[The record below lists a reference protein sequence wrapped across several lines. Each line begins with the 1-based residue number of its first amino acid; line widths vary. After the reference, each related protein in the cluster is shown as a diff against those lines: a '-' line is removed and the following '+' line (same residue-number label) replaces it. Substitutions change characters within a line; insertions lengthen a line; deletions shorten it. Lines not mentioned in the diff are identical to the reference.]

1 MSTNEEMKWLHR
13 HLCVGLISALLIH
26 PIQPLFIAMLTC
38 AIIDDDEINRLTLE
52 HYVALTPDL
61 KLVAS
66 LADGIAGLAFFR
78 EGNQVDILFLDIEM
92 PHLNGLE
99 LLRVLTDPPEVIITT
114 SRQDFAVDA
123 FELRVTDYLVKPFD
137 FARFTQA
144 VQRVQPQQTVGV
156 GFAKHQAA
164 EIPAS
169 ADLFVKVNSRM
180 VRINFE
186 EVLYVEA
193 LSDYVNIVTP
203 KHKYIVYTTL
213 KALENRLSVFS
224 QFVRVHRS
232 YLLNTQHIE
241 SIEDNTANLHGGY
254 FVPIGKSYQDGFYKS
269 LQRI

>member
-1 MSTNEEMKWLHR
+1 
-13 HLCVGLISALLIH
+13 
-26 PIQPLFIAMLTC
+26 MLTC

-52 HYVALTPDL
+52 HYIALTPNL

-78 EGNQVDILFLDIEM
+78 EGHHVDILFLDIEM
-92 PHLNGLE
+92 PHLSGLE
-99 LLRVLTDPPEVIITT
+99 LLRVLKDPPEVIITT
-114 SRQDFAVDA
+114 ARPDFAVDA

-144 VQRVQPQQTVGV
+144 VQRIQAHQP
-156 GFAKHQAA
+156 AA
-164 EIPAS
+164 AAS
-169 ADLFVKVNSRM
+169 PESPTNADLFVKVNSRM
-180 VRINFE
+180 VRINFD

-193 LSDYVNIVTP
+193 LSDYVNIVTD

-213 KALENRLSVFS
+213 KALENRLGPFPN
-224 QFVRVHRS
+224 FIRVHRS

-241 SIEDNTANLHGGY
+241 SIEDNTANLRGGH
-254 FVPIGKSYQDGFYKS
+254 FVPIGKSYQEGFYKG

>member
-1 MSTNEEMKWLHR
+1 
-13 HLCVGLISALLIH
+13 
-26 PIQPLFIAMLTC
+26 MLTC

-52 HYVALTPDL
+52 HYVELTPNL
-61 KLVAS
+61 KLMAS
-66 LADGIAGLAFFR
+66 LADGIAGLTFFR
-78 EGNQVDILFLDIEM
+78 EGNKVDILFLDIEM
-92 PHLNGLE
+92 PHLSGLE
-99 LLRVLTDPPEVIITT
+99 LLRVLTNPPEVIITT
-114 SRQDFAVDA
+114 ARQDFAVDA

-144 VQRVQPQQTVGV
+144 VQRVQSRRP
-156 GFAKHQAA
+156 AA
-164 EIPAS
+164 AAPAAPS
-169 ADLFVKVNSRM
+169 PADAPVNADLFVKVNSRM
-180 VRINFE
+180 VRINFD

-213 KALENRLSVFS
+213 KALENRLSLFPN
-224 QFVRVHRS
+224 FVRVHRS

-241 SIEDNTANLHGGY
+241 SIEDNTANLQGGH

>member
-1 MSTNEEMKWLHR
+1 MM
-13 HLCVGLISALLIH
+13 
-26 PIQPLFIAMLTC
+26 TC

-52 HYVALTPDL
+52 HYVELTPNL

-66 LADGIAGLAFFR
+66 LADGIAGLTFFR
-78 EGNQVDILFLDIEM
+78 EGNQVDVLFLDIEM
-92 PHLNGLE
+92 PHLSGLE
-99 LLRVLTDPPEVIITT
+99 LLRVLPDPPEVIITT
-114 SRQDFAVDA
+114 ARQDFAVDA
-123 FELRVTDYLVKPFD
+123 FELRVTDYLVKPFE

-144 VQRVQPQQTVGV
+144 VQRVNPRQQP
-156 GFAKHQAA
+156 AAPAPAA
-164 EIPAS
+164 ETPAN

-180 VRINFE
+180 VRINFD

-213 KALENRLSVFS
+213 KALENRLSPFAN
-224 QFVRVHRS
+224 FARVHRS

-241 SIEDNTANLHGGY
+241 SIEDNTANLQGGH

>member
-1 MSTNEEMKWLHR
+1 MM
-13 HLCVGLISALLIH
+13 
-26 PIQPLFIAMLTC
+26 TC

-52 HYVALTPDL
+52 HYVELTPNL

-66 LADGIAGLAFFR
+66 LADGIAGLTFFR
-78 EGNQVDILFLDIEM
+78 EGHKVDVLFLDIEM
-92 PHLNGLE
+92 PHLSGLE
-99 LLRVLTDPPEVIITT
+99 LLRVLPEPPEVIITT
-114 SRQDFAVDA
+114 ARQDFAVDA

-144 VQRVQPQQTVGV
+144 VQRVSSRRVP
-156 GFAKHQAA
+156 AA
-164 EIPAS
+164 APTPGADAPTS

-180 VRINFE
+180 VRINFDD
-186 EVLYVEA
+186 VLYVEA

-213 KALENRLSVFS
+213 KALETRLGSFPN
-224 QFVRVHRS
+224 FMRVHRS

-241 SIEDNTANLHGGY
+241 SIEDNTANLTGGH
-254 FVPIGKSYQDGFYKS
+254 FVPIGKSYQENFYKG

>member
-1 MSTNEEMKWLHR
+1 
-13 HLCVGLISALLIH
+13 
-26 PIQPLFIAMLTC
+26 MLTC

-52 HYVALTPDL
+52 HYVELTPNL
-61 KLVAS
+61 KLEAS
-66 LADGIAGLAFFR
+66 LADGIAGLTFFR
-78 EGNQVDILFLDIEM
+78 EGNRVDVLFLDIEM
-92 PHLNGLE
+92 PHLSGLE

-114 SRQDFAVDA
+114 SRQDSAVDA

-144 VQRVQPQQTVGV
+144 VQRVQSRVVP
-156 GFAKHQAA
+156 AA
-164 EIPAS
+164 PAPPE
-169 ADLFVKVNSRM
+169 APANTDLFVKVNSRM
-180 VRINFE
+180 VRIDFD

-193 LSDYVNIVTP
+193 LSDYVNIVTA

-213 KALENRLSVFS
+213 KALENRLSTFPN
-224 QFVRVHRS
+224 FIRVHRS

-241 SIEDNTANLHGGY
+241 SIEDNTANLRGGH

>member
-1 MSTNEEMKWLHR
+1 
-13 HLCVGLISALLIH
+13 
-26 PIQPLFIAMLTC
+26 MLTC

-52 HYVALTPDL
+52 HYVELTPNL

-66 LADGIAGLAFFR
+66 LADGIAGLTFFR
-78 EGNQVDILFLDIEM
+78 EGHHVDVLFLDIEM
-92 PHLNGLE
+92 PHLSGLE
-99 LLRVLTDPPEVIITT
+99 LLRVLTDLPEVIITT
-114 SRQDFAVDA
+114 ARQDFAVDA

-144 VQRVQPQQTVGV
+144 VQRVRPRLS
-156 GFAKHQAA
+156 AA
-164 EIPAS
+164 LALSPDTPAS

-180 VRINFE
+180 VRVNFD

-193 LSDYVNIVTP
+193 LSDYVNIVTD

-213 KALENRLSVFS
+213 KALETRLGPFPN
-224 QFVRVHRS
+224 FTRVHRS

-241 SIEDNTANLHGGY
+241 SIEDNTANLRGGH

>member
-1 MSTNEEMKWLHR
+1 
-13 HLCVGLISALLIH
+13 
-26 PIQPLFIAMLTC
+26 MLTC

-52 HYVALTPDL
+52 HYVALTPNL
-61 KLVAS
+61 KLMAS
-66 LADGIAGLAFFR
+66 LTDGIAGLTFFR
-78 EGNQVDILFLDIEM
+78 EGNRVDVLFLDIEM
-92 PHLNGLE
+92 PHLSGLE

-114 SRQDFAVDA
+114 ARQDFAVDA
-123 FELRVTDYLVKPFD
+123 FDLRVTDYLVKPFD

-144 VQRVQPQQTVGV
+144 VQRVESRRPVSAPAV
-156 GFAKHQAA
+156 A
-164 EIPAS
+164 ESPTN

-180 VRINFE
+180 VRVNFDD
-186 EVLYVEA
+186 VLYVEA

-213 KALENRLSVFS
+213 KALENRLLPFTN
-224 QFVRVHRS
+224 FARVHRS

-241 SIEDNTANLHGGY
+241 SIEDNTANLQGGH

>member
-1 MSTNEEMKWLHR
+1 
-13 HLCVGLISALLIH
+13 
-26 PIQPLFIAMLTC
+26 MLTC

-52 HYVALTPDL
+52 HYIALTPNL

-78 EGNQVDILFLDIEM
+78 EGHHVDILFLDIEM
-92 PHLNGLE
+92 PHLSGLE
-99 LLRVLTDPPEVIITT
+99 LLRVLKDPPEVIITT
-114 SRQDFAVDA
+114 ARPDFAVDA

-144 VQRVQPQQTVGV
+144 VQRIQAQQP
-156 GFAKHQAA
+156 AA
-164 EIPAS
+164 AAS
-169 ADLFVKVNSRM
+169 PESPTNADLFVKVNSRM
-180 VRINFE
+180 VRINFD

-193 LSDYVNIVTP
+193 LSDYVNIVTD

-213 KALENRLSVFS
+213 KALENRLGPFPN
-224 QFVRVHRS
+224 FIRVHRS

-241 SIEDNTANLHGGY
+241 SIEDNTANLRGGH
-254 FVPIGKSYQDGFYKS
+254 FVPIGKSYQEGFYKG